1 MRTFLL
7 IAFAVGSNGCRGSR
21 GGEGR
26 GQTHHNMD
34 QLLAKAQSR
43 HLG

>member
-7 IAFAVGSNGCRGSR
+7 IAFAVGSNGCRGSLGR
-21 GGEGR
+21 GWG